1 MSNGYNGRNGNNGK
15 RYMLEGS
22 NGDRTRFRGT
32 YRRKSTKEYGTG
44 VKTRLCFE
52 DLRFAGTGKFI
63 AHHIW
68 VNDGKGF
75 MRAGLTSGD
84 IIEFDARVCKY
95 KRKNGSED
103 YGLKY
108 PTKIIKVGHD
118 GNPHHRRYPRGNNLL
133 TTVLCGEGLGG
144 IAPDGRQAPFDIDK
158 N

>member
-1 MSNGYNGRNGNNGK
+1 MSNGNNGK

-22 NGDRTRFRGT
+22 NGGRTRFRGT
-32 YRRKSTKEYGTG
+32 YRRKSTKESGSG

-52 DLRFAGTGKFI
+52 DLRFADTGKFI
-63 AHHIW
+63 ANHIW

-84 IIEFDARVCKY
+84 IVEFEARVGKY

-108 PTKIIKVGHD
+108 PTKIVKVGRD
-118 GNPHHRRYPRGNNLL
+118 DNPPYHRRYPGGNNLL
-133 TTVLCGEGLGG
+133 TMVLCGEGLGG
-144 IAPDGRQAPFDIDK
+144 TALAGRQVTFPIDE